1 MPKLN
6 GVHIAARLQERL
18 AAMQRGET
26 IAVREI
32 KSLLNA
38 EQQAWMQQQW
48 ELQQQLREQHAARS
62 AAAQA
67 ALGYKSKRDIQIEAL
82 QRACDQAS
90 SDQLSELR
98 RLQQQAVVRQG
109 RIYLDTIKKETQ
121 QGKHMRQAKT
131 IANNNL
137 TRAGLARLDGAR
149 LHNVSSRDRE
159 VWAME
164 DALRAQF
171 AAEMTEQEREQQALI
186 DESQHRHK
194 SGKSK
199 PAGKRGNS

>member
-1 MPKLN
+1 
-6 GVHIAARLQERL
+6 
-18 AAMQRGET
+18 MQRGET

-48 ELQQQLREQHAARS
+48 ELQQQLREQHPARS
-62 AAAQA
+62 TAAQA

-98 RLQQQAVVRQG
+98 RLQQQAMVRQG

-121 QGKHMRQAKT
+121 QGKDMRQAKT

-137 TRAGLARLDGAR
+137 TRSGLARLDGAR
-149 LHNVSSRDRE
+149 VNTVSSRDRE

-186 DESQHRHK
+186 DESEK
-194 SGKSK
+194 SRKSK